1 MFFDTHITRW
11 RGGVRHRRAARPS
24 NSMSNDQRSS
34 WSFRF
39 RFALG
44 AILALGWGFLFGVA
58 LVRANA
64 YLIWWSLGAIALFAF
79 FASALTSFAFHL
91 MLPEWHKIARLLAVL
106 LLAALGMIPGI
117 AWALG
122 EQELDV
128 VQLVAATGAEVWD
141 VEWIIA
147 IAGLIAGTWTGWT
160 HPPRR
165 WLAQISAKIL
175 ERPARLIE
183 SIGHAILWVPRKLI
197 ELARNTIRFF
207 IALPGQI
214 ATRLPRFHRPQ
225 RARVRLPK
233 SKAPRA
239 LKNDNGV
246 ARVVGVV
253 EDRCP
258 YCLDIIKRQD
268 PRGVKICDVC
278 HTPHHA
284 DCWAIT
290 GKCQVPHLNT

>member
-1 MFFDTHITRW
+1 
-11 RGGVRHRRAARPS
+11 
-24 NSMSNDQRSS
+24 
-34 WSFRF
+34 
-39 RFALG
+39 
-44 AILALGWGFLFGVA
+44 
-58 LVRANA
+58 
-64 YLIWWSLGAIALFAF
+64 
-79 FASALTSFAFHL
+79 
-91 MLPEWHKIARLLAVL
+91 
-106 LLAALGMIPGI
+106 
-117 AWALG
+117 
-122 EQELDV
+122 
-128 VQLVAATGAEVWD
+128 
-141 VEWIIA
+141 
-147 IAGLIAGTWTGWT
+147 
-160 HPPRR
+160 
-165 WLAQISAKIL
+165 L

-214 ATRLPRFHRPQ
+214 ATRLPRFNRPQ

-233 SKAPRA
+233 SKSPRA

-290 GKCQVPHLNT
+290 GKCQVPHLNF

>member
-1 MFFDTHITRW
+1 
-11 RGGVRHRRAARPS
+11 
-24 NSMSNDQRSS
+24 MSNDQRSS
-34 WSFRF
+34 WNFRF

-64 YLIWWSLGAIALFAF
+64 YLIWWSLGALALLAF
-79 FASALTSFAFHL
+79 FGSALISFTFHL
-91 MLPEWHKIARLLAVL
+91 TLPEWHKIARLLALL
-106 LLAALGMIPGI
+106 LLAASGMIPGL
-117 AWALG
+117 AWALNAH
-122 EQELDV
+122 ELDAA
-128 VQLVAATGAEVWD
+128 QFVATTGAEVWD

-165 WLAQISAKIL
+165 WFVTILGKIL
-175 ERPARLIE
+175 ERPARLVE
-183 SIGHAILWVPRKLI
+183 TIGQAILWVPRKLI
-197 ELARNTIRFF
+197 ELARNAVQFF

-214 ATRLPRFHRPQ
+214 AMRLPRFNRPQ

-233 SKAPRA
+233 PQSPRA

-246 ARVVGVV
+246 ARVVGIV

-258 YCLDIIKRQD
+258 YCLDVIKRKD
-268 PRGVKICDVC
+268 PRGVKMCDVC

-284 DCWAIT
+284 DCWSIT
-290 GKCQVPHLNT
+290 GKCQVPHLNF